1 MLNTY
6 TEISLKISMLLTEN
20 NAFILRS
27 RAKVQMKAAMD
38 KLFSLRIDCP
48 CDLIVRGGGKQ
59 NKTAQTTEF
68 LFWIATVDN
77 SANSSQHIYYFR
89 NDKANVLFQV
99 LGSFKNRFADV
110 EHLYHSEFSSDI
122 VTSFNTCYI
131 QLPPC

>member
-48 CDLIVRGGGKQ
+48 CDLIVRGGGETEQ
-59 NKTAQTTEF
+59 NCSNHRISF
-68 LFWIATVDN
+68 LDC
-77 SANSSQHIYYFR
+77 
-89 NDKANVLFQV
+89 
-99 LGSFKNRFADV
+99 
-110 EHLYHSEFSSDI
+110 HS
-122 VTSFNTCYI
+122 
-131 QLPPC
+131 